1 MADII
6 MNQTTASAHSARA
19 LPFLSAD
26 QVRPLLDAVGEAVKN
41 YSEED
46 EERTGDAVLS
56 AQDRIADARTVD
68 PLAIAYKLRATRHW
82 RDPAKGLAEDL
93 KSSDQTARTIAT
105 IIRDVEAASAKPAR
119 RKTRRIPSR
128 LRPLWDAYQTA
139 WKGVSDATGEEDAAM
154 VARRK
159 AGAAQDSTDAEKAAE
174 AKRADAQKA
183 FAAASEA
190 FEEAPTR
197 TFDDALCRIEF
208 ALDQVPPS
216 DIAAALNAALM
227 VLRKVHGDTQ
237 SAM

>member
-6 MNQTTASAHSARA
+6 MNQTTANARSAKA

-105 IIRDVEAASAKPAR
+105 IIRDVEAASGTSAR
-119 RKTRRIPSR
+119 RVPSR
-128 LRPLWDAYQTA
+128 LRPLWEAYQKA
-139 WKGVSDATGEEDAAM
+139 WKGVSDAADAEDAAM
-154 VARRK
+154 LARPKDAPRKSTQAEKDAEEHLAEARK
-159 AGAAQDSTDAEKAAE
+159 AFD
-174 AKRADAQKA
+174 
-183 FAAASEA
+183 AASDA
-190 FEEAPTR
+190 MLAAPTR
-197 TFDDALCRIEF
+197 TVDDALCRIEH
-208 ALDQVPPS
+208 AIDLADENTDADLIS
-216 DIAAALNAALM
+216 SLNAALR
-227 VLRKVHGDTQ
+227 VLRKVQPAQDCI
-237 SAM
+237 

>member
-1 MADII
+1 MSDI
-6 MNQTTASAHSARA
+6 MNQTTTSARSAKA
-19 LPFLSAD
+19 LPLLSAD
-26 QVRPLLDAVGEAVKN
+26 QMRPLFDAVGEAVKN

-56 AQDRIADARTVD
+56 AQDRIANARTID

-82 RDPAKGLAEDL
+82 RDPAKGLAQDL

-119 RKTRRIPSR
+119 RKARRIPSR
-128 LRPLWDAYQTA
+128 LRPLWDAYQAA
-139 WKGVSDATGEEDAAM
+139 WKGVSEAMDEEDAAM

-159 AGAAQDSTDAEKAAE
+159 AGAEEGSTDAEKAAE
-174 AKRADAQKA
+174 ARRAFADKA

-190 FEEAPTR
+190 FEEAPTK

-216 DIAAALNAALM
+216 DIAAALNAAVR
-227 VLRKVHGDTQ
+227 VLRKVGVQD
-237 SAM
+237 